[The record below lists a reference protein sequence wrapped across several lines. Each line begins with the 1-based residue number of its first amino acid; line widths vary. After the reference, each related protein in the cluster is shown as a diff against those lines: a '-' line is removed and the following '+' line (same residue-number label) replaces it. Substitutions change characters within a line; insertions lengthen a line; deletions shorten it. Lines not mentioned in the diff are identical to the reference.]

1 MNIPPTNFFKEDDI
15 NVNGIVFHYKETS
28 KHSTK
33 GFDHVHIELCTTLKN
48 KKDEILFSLLPYKCK
63 LDIINSYIRNLD
75 FIYDCMYKVLTSNE
89 SKLQDLEI
97 LGKMYMVMYHQ
108 IDPLQV

>member
-1 MNIPPTNFFKEDDI
+1 MSIHNYMED
-15 NVNGIVFHYKETS
+15 IVAET
-28 KHSTK
+28 
-33 GFDHVHIELCTTLKN
+33 L
-48 KKDEILFSLLPYKCK
+48 EILFSERNDLCKCDKCK

-108 IDPLQV
+108 IDPFQV